1 MGYST
6 DTAENIRY
14 SAYRAIVGV
23 HKTIGRIF
31 AELLKRHV
39 DISTVSR
46 KPPDRKRTRST
57 PKGAKY
63 GLDRYSTSF
72 RGSLAFDPIIIIKNL
87 HDLIHPAV
95 PAVKVRIR
103 LVGDI
108 HAHASIGG
116 PFHV

>member
-1 MGYST
+1 M
-6 DTAENIRY
+6 
-14 SAYRAIVGV
+14 
-23 HKTIGRIF
+23 
-31 AELLKRHV
+31 
-39 DISTVSR
+39 
-46 KPPDRKRTRST
+46 
-57 PKGAKY
+57 
-63 GLDRYSTSF
+63 LDRYSTSF
-72 RGSLAFDPIIIIKNL
+72 RGSLAFDPTIIIKNL